1 MEELHHDLT
10 SFDAEGGF
18 SKKKNKVIMTVI
30 NTKDYYK
37 VKEGIKLIDPKAFI
51 SITDNYEVMNN
62 NISIREDI

>member
-1 MEELHHDLT
+1 
-10 SFDAEGGF
+10 
-18 SKKKNKVIMTVI
+18 MTVI